1 MLFKY
6 QLVIADFYNIPIGN
20 VKKLVPN
27 FFDKKSICFI
37 MRTLFDARI
46 KTKKINRVLEFNW
59 SQMLKWYVKFNTQKR
74 IEAEKNVAKDGK
86 TFYKLMNN
94 AVFSK
99 TMENLRNG
107 IDIKF
112 ARNEKDYLNCTSKA
126 S

>member
-1 MLFKY
+1 
-6 QLVIADFYNIPIGN
+6 
-20 VKKLVPN
+20 
-27 FFDKKSICFI
+27 
-37 MRTLFDARI
+37 
-46 KTKKINRVLEFNW
+46 
-59 SQMLKWYVKFNTQKR
+59 
-74 IEAEKNVAKDGK
+74 
-86 TFYKLMNN
+86 MNN